1 MMRVLLC
8 LCAGSA
14 LALSPQQTTR
24 RTLLGGAV
32 GSAAALVAT
41 PQAAFAEKARAG
53 AASPFT
59 GEFNDPQHPGCL
71 RSVKV
76 VGAPMRGDGTRSP
89 FKGVI
94 VKGTD
99 GTCKERPARDAVWT
113 LEGQLKNDNTVLID
127 FSPKGGP
134 KSLTGTWDKN
144 GIVFPDGNKWV
155 KVSNGTPERFPK
167 DQSTLKS
174 LD

>member
-76 VGAPMRGDGTRSP
+76 VG
-89 FKGVI
+89 
-94 VKGTD
+94 
-99 GTCKERPARDAVWT
+99 
-113 LEGQLKNDNTVLID
+113 
-127 FSPKGGP
+127 PKLG
-134 KSLTGTWDKN
+134 
-144 GIVFPDGNKWV
+144 PDGRRGRNPV
-155 KVSNGTPERFPK
+155 AVVSGVDGSRALF
-167 DQSTLKS
+167 
-174 LD
+174 